1 MENQA
6 EQKTN
11 AGQGL
16 GIAALVLGC
25 ISFPI
30 SFIPCFNVSAILF
43 AVVGII
49 LSAIGLSQATRQN
62 GAKGLNLAGLI
73 LSGLALLIIIAWT
86 LALSNEFSRKG
97 GFRHEIRRAFQDD
110 FSKDLEKEIE
120 DATTTI
126 DSDLEKQLE
135 ALESDSTA
143 TFKDAQTDGF
153 DDLLKDYESLTKEII
168 SLSERVKQKDL
179 SAVSEYAKVVSKSA
193 ILTSKLMKIAP
204 DMTEEQEKRFGE
216 AQKKYEEALRKAGK

>member
-49 LSAIGLSQATRQN
+49 LSAIGLSQATKQN

-73 LSGLALLIIIAWT
+73 LSGLALLIIVAWS
-86 LALSNEFSRKG
+86 LAISNEFINKG
-97 GFRHEIRRAFQDD
+97 RFPHEIRRAFKDD
-110 FSKDLEKEIE
+110 FSKDIEKEIE
-120 DATTTI
+120 EATSEI
-126 DSDLEKQLE
+126 NSDLEKQLE

-143 TFKDAQTDGF
+143 SFVEAESNAV
-153 DDLLKDYESLTKEII
+153 DDLLKDYETTTKEII
-168 SLSERVKQKDL
+168 SLSEKIKQKDL
-179 SAVSEYAKVVSKSA
+179 TAVSQYAKAVSKSA
-193 ILTSKLMKIAP
+193 ILTTKLMKAAP
-204 DMTEEQEKRFGE
+204 DMTGNQKKRFAE
-216 AQKKYEEALRKAGK
+216 AQKKYEEALRKAGN